1 MRQQRWLGMYVA
13 VVLVLAMASGC
24 VEPLGRDGGA
34 TVRTDL
40 RLRWTPQSQFA
51 GIYVAE
57 NEGIFAEHGLE
68 VDVHPSG
75 PGVNFMQ
82 LVGTGAE
89 EFGIGGAAQIIEARD
104 RGLPVVAL
112 AVIFQ
117 GNPNV
122 FFAMKDTGI
131 TGPEDWV
138 GRSVAVYH
146 GYDLEY
152 MYRAMLERAGLERE
166 QIVEYPA
173 TIDMTP
179 FFNREVDVWAGYV
192 INQPNT
198 AEERGYEITRILPG
212 DYGINVSGDALYTTE
227 SVIRENPDLVQRM
240 TSAVL
245 EGWHVALADRA
256 AAVATVLTREPRLDA
271 VHEEKM
277 IHAVHDLAMPNDIGG
292 RLGWM
297 TRGQWQQMVELWREF
312 GGIENALDPTDCF
325 DDRFVRAYYAAGGEK
340 WLR

>member
-1 MRQQRWLGMYVA
+1 MRRYGSVLCA
-13 VVLVLAMASGC
+13 TAALVLALAPAC
-24 VEPLGRDGGA
+24 VERAGRDDDA
-34 TVRTDL
+34 AFRTDL

-57 NEGIFAEHGLE
+57 EQGIFADHRLE

-122 FFAMKDTGI
+122 FFAMEDTGI
-131 TGPEDWV
+131 TGPEDWA

-152 MYRAMLERAGLERE
+152 MYHAMLARAGLDRD
-166 QIVEYPA
+166 QVVEYPA

-179 FFNREVDVWAGYV
+179 FFNREVDVWAGYL

-198 AEERGYEITRILPG
+198 AEERGYDITRILPG
-212 DYGINVSGDALYTTE
+212 DYGINVSGDTLYTTE
-227 SVIRENPDLVQRM
+227 SVIREKPDLVQRM
-240 TSAVL
+240 TNAVL
-245 EGWHVALADRA
+245 EGWQVALADTE
-256 AAVATVLTREPRLDA
+256 AAVATVLDREPRLDVVHERKMIDA
-271 VHEEKM
+271 VHE
-277 IHAVHDLAMPNDIGG
+277 LAQPEALGG
-292 RLGWM
+292 RIGWM
-297 TRGQWQQMVELWREF
+297 TREQWQEMVDLWREF
-312 GGIENALDPTDCF
+312 GGIENDVDAARCF
-325 DDRFVRAYYAAGGEK
+325 DDTFVRAYYADGGAR
-340 WLR
+340 WTR